1 VADAKSEGTPIQ
13 IAGLV
18 VTAAVI
24 TNIAFYFLSDLY
36 FEDRTVIYGAV
47 SSAHVNTVRMNF
59 GIFTGSISIG
69 AIIAAMQ
76 PRILGHA
83 LAGAFGLAAII
94 ASIAAISHDM
104 HPVLPG
110 ALLASGILLDVLV
123 WRSLARSRAAW
134 SFLIGMTATLAA
146 VLLFGATKVR
156 NVFDIGLWTALI
168 IPGLLAVCTVALAM
182 VRDDYREA

>member
-1 VADAKSEGTPIQ
+1 VSEKSEGSPIQ
-13 IAGLV
+13 VAGLV

-36 FEDRTVIYGAV
+36 FEDRSAMYGVVTAGDI
-47 SSAHVNTVRMNF
+47 NTVRLHF
-59 GIFTGSISIG
+59 AIFTGSISIG
-69 AIIAAMQ
+69 AIIAAIH

-83 LAGAFGLAAII
+83 LAGAFGLAAIV
-94 ASIAAISHDM
+94 AGVAAVTRDM

-110 ALLASGILLDVLV
+110 ALIVAGVLLAVLV
-123 WRSLARSRAAW
+123 WRSLEKSRAAW

-146 VLLFGATKVR
+146 VLLFGSTKLR

-168 IPGLLAVCTVALAM
+168 IPGLLTVTTVALTM